1 MRKFSCIAL
10 AAALF
15 AVAGSASAQSAP
27 FGTKGQFT
35 LSAERVFGFHW
46 SKYTVDPDV
55 GDDQDYSGTT
65 VGIGWAFAQHIQFNQ
80 ARAGIDYF
88 LTDGI
93 SLGAALGFFAAS
105 GDMLDENG
113 IIFYPRVGFSI
124 PITQSIAF
132 YPRVGPEVVSVGD
145 DTVFG
150 LGGEANFV
158 FLPRPDWG
166 VLLTPSLDLAPIG
179 SRDAAGGN
187 DNDADIGAYSLGIS
201 VGLLGIL

>member
-1 MRKFSCIAL
+1 MRKLSCIAI

-15 AVAGSASAQSAP
+15 AIAGSASAQSAP

-46 SKYTVDPDV
+46 NKVTVDPDD
-55 GDDQDYSGTT
+55 GPDHDDSGTT
-65 VGIGWAFAQHIQFNQ
+65 VGIGWAFAQPLQFNQ

-93 SLGAALGFFAAS
+93 SLGAAVGFFAAS

-113 IIFYPRVGFSI
+113 VIFYPRVGFSI

-145 DTVFG
+145 ATVFG
-150 LGGEANFV
+150 IGGEANFV
-158 FLPRPDWG
+158 FLPRPEWG
-166 VLLTPSLDLAPIG
+166 ILLTPSLDLAPIG
-179 SRDAAGGN
+179 SYDPDGPDNGG
-187 DNDADIGAYSLGIS
+187 DLGAYSIGIS
-201 VGLLGIL
+201 VGMLGIL